1 MIAKAIIA
9 NSRVFMGRARTAAA
23 AKALLKRNAPAPLI
37 NGFDDRLIQSN
48 EVSLDVRSSNE
59 EEKS

>member
-23 AKALLKRNAPAPLI
+23 AKALKRNAPAPLI